1 MIFRFATP
9 WALLALLLPLAYWFL
24 RKCLQRHAPAIPV
37 GTGEFLEGLPKSLR
51 MRCQW
56 LLPACA
62 LCAWCFL
69 TIALA
74 RPQKGQEQV
83 QDRNEGIAIEM
94 VLDRSGS
101 MGAEM
106 NYGFHVQNRLETV
119 KEVFRQFVLGDKDLD
134 LGGRHNDLIGVVQ
147 FAHYP
152 YTVCPLTMDHN
163 ALAFALKGVSL
174 IREANDENG
183 TAIGDAVAMGVARL
197 VAAEQTLAAQNQ
209 KDASSYHLQSKVI
222 ILLTD
227 GQDEGPHTYSIA
239 EASALAKK
247 HGIKVYSIAILAPE
261 ASRMRTPF
269 GVFALPDSQYDTSEI
284 QAMAVETGGTFQTCE
299 DAKSLAE
306 IYKTIDQLERS
317 EIEAVRYVTHF
328 ELYQSFLALGF
339 AFALAAILLRLTIC
353 RRTA

>member
-1 MIFRFATP
+1 MIYRFATP

-24 RKCLQRHAPAIPV
+24 RKMLKRNTPAIPV
-37 GTGEFLEGLPKSLR
+37 GTGEFLKDLPKSLR

-56 LLPACA
+56 LLPAST
-62 LCAWCFL
+62 LLAWCFL
-69 TIALA
+69 VIALA
-74 RPQKGQEQV
+74 RPQKGQEQI

-101 MGAEM
+101 MRAEM
-106 NYGFHVQNRLETV
+106 DYGLHRQNRLETV
-119 KEVFRQFVLGDKDLD
+119 KEVFRQFVLGDKE
-134 LGGRHNDLIGVVQ
+134 LGLTGRHNDLMGVVQ

-152 YTVCPLTMDHN
+152 YTVCPLTLDHN
-163 ALAFALKGVSL
+163 ALSFALKNVSL
-174 IREANDENG
+174 IEEDNDENG

-197 VAAEQTLAAQNQ
+197 AAAEQTLAAQNQ

-239 EASALAKK
+239 EAAALAKK
-247 HGIKVYSIAILAPE
+247 HGIKVYSIAILAPKG
-261 ASRMRTPF
+261 AKMRTPLGLF
-269 GVFALPDSQYDTSEI
+269 SLPDNQYDTSEI
-284 QAMAVETGGTFQTCE
+284 QAMAMETGGTFQTCD
-299 DAKSLAE
+299 DAQSLAE

-317 EIEAVRYVTHF
+317 EIESIRYVTHH
-328 ELYQSFLALGF
+328 ELYQPFLALGF
-339 AFALAAILLRLTIC
+339 AFALVAILLALTIC